1 MVFNSIEYL
10 IFLPLVVML
19 YYLIPHRYRWILLL
33 TASCVFYM
41 WFVPKYILILLV
53 TIVIDYFA
61 GLLMERDADN
71 PKKKKRW
78 MVVSITSTLLVLFI
92 FKYLG
97 FLNDSVVALCQS
109 FGLDVNTSVKLIL
122 PIGLSFHTFQS
133 MSYVIEVYRGHQK
146 AERHF
151 GYYALYVMF
160 FPQLVTGPI
169 ERPGNLLRQLHEE
182 KHFNENNIARGLRL
196 ILFGFFIKMVVADN
210 LGVYVDEVYAHPE
223 EYNSWSVWLALVF
236 YSFQIYGDFFGY
248 SSIALGSALLMGYE
262 ISDNFRS
269 PYLSKNIAEFWHR
282 WHISLSTWF
291 RDYVYIPMGGSR
303 VKLGRW
309 MYNIMVVFVL
319 SGIWHGANWTFLL
332 WGLAHGILF
341 CLYRLWKV
349 RSEELGVRSE
359 ELGVR
364 SEELGVRSMAW
375 KKISNFNFQ
384 ISTFLMVTLAW
395 VFFRSTDFA
404 NIKAMFV
411 GAFGQ
416 FSEGKQLAIDPK
428 LWGFLALFVISD
440 IVLKDRR
447 FDRWCSDVP
456 VVLRWGI
463 YAVLVFCTIVFSSV
477 NQFPFIYFQF

>member
-10 IFLPLVVML
+10 IFLPLVVVL
-19 YYLIPHRYRWILLL
+19 YYLIPHRYRWMLLL

-53 TIVIDYFA
+53 TIVIDYSA
-61 GLLMERDADN
+61 GLLMERDADS

-78 MVVSITSTLLVLFI
+78 MVISIVSTLSVLFI

-97 FLNDSVVALCQS
+97 FLNDSVVALCHRL
-109 FGLDVNTSVKLIL
+109 GLNVNTSVKLIL

-169 ERPGNLLRQLHEE
+169 ERPNNLLRQLHEE
-182 KHFNENNIARGLRL
+182 KQFKEYNIARGLRL

-223 EYNSWSVWLALVF
+223 EYNSWSVWLAMVF

-248 SSIALGSALLMGYE
+248 STIALGSALLMGYE

-332 WGLAHGILF
+332 WGLAHGVLF
-341 CLYRLWKV
+341 CFYKLFDKMKGERLKLKGT
-349 RSEELGVRSE
+349 SYLSI
-359 ELGVR
+359 LP
-364 SEELGVRSMAW
+364 
-375 KKISNFNFQ
+375 
-384 ISTFLMVTLAW
+384 TFLLVTLAW
-395 VFFRSTDFA
+395 VFFRATDMA

-411 GAFGQ
+411 GAFSQ
-416 FSEGKQLAIDPK
+416 FGVGKQLNIDPK
-428 LWGFLALFVISD
+428 LWIFLALFIISD
-440 IVLKDRR
+440 IVLKDHR
-447 FDRWCSDVP
+447 FDRWCSRVALVP
-456 VVLRWGI
+456 RWVI
-463 YAVLVFCTIVFSSV
+463 YVVLVFCTIAFSSV
-477 NQFPFIYFQF
+477 NNFPFIYFQF